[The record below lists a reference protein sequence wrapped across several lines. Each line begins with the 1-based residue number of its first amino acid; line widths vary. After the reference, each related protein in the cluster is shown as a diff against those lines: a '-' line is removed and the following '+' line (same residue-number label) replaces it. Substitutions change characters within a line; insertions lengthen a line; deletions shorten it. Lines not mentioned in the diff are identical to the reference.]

1 MAKNEFNL
9 KKNQEDRTRIDD
21 ERLNPGSTTSEQ
33 QVSALERKIDDL
45 KSKYILFF
53 SGESKQP
60 PEKEREDLEKA
71 IRGLIYS
78 GAKTA
83 RMSMIIQNLA
93 ARFSLYNNL
102 WLKQMTELESGVNRK
117 AKKKIAA
124 PPPPRPEPRP
134 PHNKDK
140 AAQEVF
146 LSLNDESSFERFFAA
161 YSQQLPPNARVGANK
176 DGIINSIK
184 SKMLTHNLIETRVH
198 VALKNGKLSITI
210 KEKI

>member
-124 PPPPRPEPRP
+124 PPPLRPEPRP